1 MVEQERGVLVVRDK
15 SRHETGEA
23 RALDP
28 RAAGVV
34 MALVAAVVPYI
45 VSIDAYGVAI
55 MAATWVLQ
63 WSPQSIWFFLLSPED
78 WFGIVLLIIVLP
90 EAAFACQMMRLYS
103 GKTTKKQTFLVGLL
117 GTLPLITVGVMNTLP
132 LLWDSKW
139 PYGFTWFPIPVI
151 VLVGY
156 LLVKR
161 YPPLEQPRVW
171 PELDRGTDLW
181 SQS

>member
-1 MVEQERGVLVVRDK
+1 MSESAGVLVIRSK
-15 SRHETGEA
+15 RGHETRET
-23 RALDP
+23 RALSP
-28 RAAGVV
+28 RAVGAF
-34 MALVAAVVPYI
+34 MALVTAIAPYI
-45 VSIDAYGVAI
+45 VSIDAYGAAI

-63 WSPQSIWFFLLSPED
+63 WSPQSIWFFFLSPED
-78 WFGIVLLIIVLP
+78 WFGVVLLLIVLP
-90 EAAFACQMMRLYS
+90 EAAFTYQMMRLYS

-132 LLWDSKW
+132 LLWDPKW
-139 PYGFTWFPIPVI
+139 PYGFTWFPVPVI

-161 YPPLEQPRVW
+161 YPPLEQSRVW

>member
-15 SRHETGEA
+15 SRHETDEA

-28 RAAGVV
+28 RVAGVV

-55 MAATWVLQ
+55 MAATWVLE

-117 GTLPLITVGVMNTLP
+117 GTLPLITVDVMNTLP
-132 LLWDSKW
+132 LLWNPTW
-139 PYGFTWFPIPVI
+139 PYGFTWFPVPVI

-161 YPPLEQPRVW
+161 YPPLEQSRVW